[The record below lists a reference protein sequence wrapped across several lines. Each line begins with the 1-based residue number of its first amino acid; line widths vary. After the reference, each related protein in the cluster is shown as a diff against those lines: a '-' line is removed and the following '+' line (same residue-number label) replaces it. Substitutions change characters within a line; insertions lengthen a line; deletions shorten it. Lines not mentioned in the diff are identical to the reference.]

1 MTETNVATPEPTT
14 PPALL
19 RTPLYPFHVAHRAHL
34 VPFAGYEMPLYYDG
48 IIAEHQAVRSSAG
61 IFDVSHMGILTVRGP
76 SSGQLLSRR
85 TTADTS
91 KLIPGQVRYTF
102 LLDSDGRILD
112 DLLITRVDT
121 GDTAP
126 PSFVVV
132 PNAATASMVF
142 DLLRQHRAPDT
153 EVERHNGAVAILAVQ
168 GPKALGLLDRT
179 LGWNLSP
186 LPFYHARLFGSSPS
200 SGIPKE
206 GRLPVDLPKDLAKGV
221 YVSRTGYTG
230 EAGAELF
237 VRADQAVAL
246 ADRLVA
252 AGVHPIGLG
261 ARDTLRMEKGYL
273 LSGQDFHRD
282 RTPLEAAQSRFV
294 DLDHAFVGRDVLAK
308 QKSEGVKERFTGI
321 TVADP
326 AAIPRHGTPVLSE
339 GKVVATATSGGMS
352 PTLHHGIALAYLP
365 MPLTAPGTLLELDL
379 RGRRV
384 PAKVT
389 KLPFVPNAPAS

>member
-1 MTETNVATPEPTT
+1 MTVPTGSSAAA
-14 PPALL
+14 PPAELL
-19 RTPLYPFHVAHRAHL
+19 RTPLYAFHVAHHAHL
-34 VPFAGYEMPLYYDG
+34 VPFAGYEMPLYYEG
-48 IIAEHQAVRSSAG
+48 IIAEHQAVRASAG
-61 IFDVSHMGILTVRGP
+61 IFDVSHMGILTVRGA
-76 SSGQLLSRR
+76 SASQLLSRR

-91 KLIPGQVRYTF
+91 KLVPGQVRYTF

-112 DLLITRVDT
+112 DLLVTRVDT
-121 GDTAP
+121 GANVP
-126 PSFVVV
+126 PSYVVV

-153 EVERHNGAVAILAVQ
+153 EIERHNGAVAILAVQ
-168 GPKALGLLDRT
+168 GPKALGILDRT
-179 LGWNLSP
+179 FGWSLSP
-186 LPFYHARLFGSSPS
+186 LPFYHARLFPASAS

-230 EAGAELF
+230 EPGAELF
-237 VRADQAVAL
+237 VRADQAIPFAY
-246 ADRLVA
+246 RLLQ
-252 AGVHPIGLG
+252 AGVTPVGLG

-294 DLDHAFVGRDVLAK
+294 DLDHPFVGHEVLVK
-308 QKSEGVKERFTGI
+308 QKADGVKERFSGI

-326 AAIPRHGTPVLSE
+326 TAIPRHGTPVHSN
-339 GKVVATATSGGMS
+339 GQMVATATSGGMS
-352 PTLHHGIALAYLP
+352 PTLHYGIALAYLP
-365 MPLTAPGTLLELDL
+365 VALAVPGTPLELEL

-384 PAKVT
+384 PAKVA